1 MQRLCRLLQQ
11 PGFHALT
18 FVFFL
23 FILVWPVLSIPGKS
37 QLTAFFAYLFAIW
50 ALMVFALFF
59 LNRCLGNANPD
70 EDEDEDRQEQGGE
83 PRV

>member
-1 MQRLCRLLQQ
+1 MQRIGRLLQQ
-11 PGFHALT
+11 PGFHALS

-37 QLTAFFAYLFAIW
+37 QLPSFFAYLFSIW
-50 ALMVFALFF
+50 ALMVLALFS
-59 LNRCLGNANPD
+59 LNRCLHDAD
-70 EDEDEDRQEQGGE
+70 EDEDSQDQGGE